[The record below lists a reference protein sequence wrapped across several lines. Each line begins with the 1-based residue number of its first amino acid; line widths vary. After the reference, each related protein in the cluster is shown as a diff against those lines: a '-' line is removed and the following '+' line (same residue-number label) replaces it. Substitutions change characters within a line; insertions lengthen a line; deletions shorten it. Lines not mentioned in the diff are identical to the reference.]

1 MFALRA
7 LLDIFIPE
15 IHIAMRVLWFVLLSL
30 FFVPLSLQPASA
42 AIVIHAQAPQQS
54 SQSGSVRESPLPLL
68 PSSQFATPGKRSGR
82 ESGWRGT
89 VSLLLG
95 LASLVVFPSVGL
107 SFFPAALAIAFGIP
121 GLRSFRR
128 NKLFAIAGILLGLY
142 VLSGWFIALIAL
154 L

>member
-1 MFALRA
+1 
-7 LLDIFIPE
+7 
-15 IHIAMRVLWFVLLSL
+15 MRVLWFVLLSL
-30 FFVPLSLQPASA
+30 FFVPLSLAPASA
-42 AIVIHAQAPQQS
+42 AIVIHAQAPGQPAP
-54 SQSGSVRESPLPLL
+54 SGSVHESPLPLL

-95 LASLVVFPSVGL
+95 VIAIIFYPGVGL
-107 SFFPAALAIAFGIP
+107 FVLPAALAIAFGIP

-128 NKLFAIAGILLGLY
+128 NKLFAVIGILLGLY
-142 VLSGWFIALIAL
+142 VLSGWVIALISL

>member
-1 MFALRA
+1 
-7 LLDIFIPE
+7 
-15 IHIAMRVLWFVLLSL
+15 MRVLWFVLLSL
-30 FFVPLSLQPASA
+30 FFVPLSLAPASA
-42 AIVIHAQAPQQS
+42 AIVIHAQAPGQPS
-54 SQSGSVRESPLPLL
+54 PSGSVHESPLILL

-107 SFFPAALAIAFGIP
+107 NFLPAALAIAFGIP

-128 NKLFAIAGILLGLY
+128 NKLFALIGVLLGLY
-142 VLSGWFIALIAL
+142 VLSGRVIALISVL
-154 L
+154 